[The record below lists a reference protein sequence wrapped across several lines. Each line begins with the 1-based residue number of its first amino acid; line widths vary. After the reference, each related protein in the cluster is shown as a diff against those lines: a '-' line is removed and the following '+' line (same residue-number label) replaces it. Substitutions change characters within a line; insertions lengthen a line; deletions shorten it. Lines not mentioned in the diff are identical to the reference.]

1 MRNICWQEAMS
12 SKSLVLTLVSGLV
25 ADKPP
30 KPSLSAWPSTVFKL
44 GKAITLQCR
53 VPHPVLEF
61 CLEWEERA
69 TSQKFSVDGDF
80 IISNVEGKGTG
91 TYSCS
96 YRIEAHP
103 NIWSHRSEP
112 LKLMGPAGE
121 RKTLHRG
128 APTMPLAMIPLGS
141 QSNAQQDMERVVG
154 GWFGHLSPGV
164 VSRSLKGSEQDTF
177 KGPSLY
183 VKEGHFC
190 FNFPLPAV
198 TRFPSPPWMCS
209 SVPVPIKVPVSGL
222 LWSQAF
228 SPGVTFWM
236 KLSGCF

>member
-1 MRNICWQEAMS
+1 MLREEALS

-44 GKAITLQCR
+44 GKVITLQCR
-53 VPHPVLEF
+53 VPQPVLEF

-69 TSQKFSVDGDF
+69 TSPKFSVDGDF
-80 IISNVEGKGTG
+80 IISNVAGKGTG

-121 RKTLHRG
+121 RNTLHRD
-128 APTMPLAMIPLGS
+128 APSTALPMIPLGS
-141 QSNAQQDMERVVG
+141 QSNTQKDVERVVG
-154 GWFGHLSPGV
+154 GL
-164 VSRSLKGSEQDTF
+164 
-177 KGPSLY
+177 
-183 VKEGHFC
+183 
-190 FNFPLPAV
+190 
-198 TRFPSPPWMCS
+198 
-209 SVPVPIKVPVSGL
+209 
-222 LWSQAF
+222 
-228 SPGVTFWM
+228 
-236 KLSGCF
+236 